1 MQGKIKV
8 LVVDDEQ
15 KFMENML
22 RMLETDDYEVK
33 GCLSGEE
40 ALEKL
45 KHDDF
50 DVVLLDMMMPGLYG
64 TETLRRIAAGYPQ
77 TEVILVTGHAN
88 VDDAI
93 ETLSLGAFDYLLK
106 PCSQKLIIE
115 KITQAMENKKFKSE
129 TLAKPQ
135 A

>member
-1 MQGKIKV
+1 MQTRAKV

-40 ALEKL
+40 ALEMLEKEE
-45 KHDDF
+45 F

-64 TETLRRIAAGYPQ
+64 TETLRRIAANYPH

-106 PCSQKLIIE
+106 PCSHNLITE
-115 KITQAMENKKFKSE
+115 KITLAMENKKFKNES
-129 TLAKPQ
+129 LAKPHP
-135 A
+135 